1 MTDLTP
7 EALQGIVGSV
17 REEITTDEE
26 YQAAMAYISAI
37 EQRINELEIEMFK
50 KIDAHSLQIE
60 YIKDRCHEITDKLKT
75 SFFRQRA
82 ICEQYL
88 MDKSSAIFAP
98 CPECNGNGALGTQ
111 WMYDP
116 NEHTDLCP
124 ACGGTG
130 TGDKEVK
137 YTWAAEVFDL
147 KDLVGAAAINP
158 EYLEFLL
165 PNQTKLNALARKNK
179 STMRVPGVVAVRK
192 EKS

>member
-1 MTDLTP
+1 MTNLTP
-7 EALQGIVGSV
+7 ETLQGIVGSA

-37 EQRINELEIEMFK
+37 SERLVALESSFQAKME
-50 KIDAHSLQIE
+50 AHEEEVLA
-60 YIKDRCHEITDKLKT
+60 IKHRHHEITSRLKAT
-75 SFFRQRA
+75 LFSQRA

-88 MDKSSAIFAP
+88 MDKGLEEP
-98 CPECNGNGALGTQ
+98 TLELK
-111 WMYDP
+111 
-116 NEHTDLCP
+116 H
-124 ACGGTG
+124 
-130 TGDKEVK
+130 
-137 YTWAAEVFDL
+137 TWAAEVFDL

-179 STMRVPGVVAVRK
+179 STMRVPGVIAVRK